1 MHSGEALPTVTDDTL
16 LPEALLEM
24 TAKRLGF
31 TTVLNKKNELVG
43 VFSDGDLRRAI
54 EGGCDLRGQRIR
66 DIMTRGGAT
75 INQGTLAAMA
85 ARVMQEKRINAL
97 VVLNHGRPVGVL
109 NMHDLLQAG
118 IL

>member
-1 MHSGEALPTVTDDTL
+1 
-16 LPEALLEM
+16 M
-24 TAKRLGF
+24 T
-31 TTVLNKKNELVG
+31 
-43 VFSDGDLRRAI
+43 
-54 EGGCDLRGQRIR
+54 Q
-66 DIMTRGGAT
+66 GGAT